1 MNLFRAT
8 AIQWID
14 RGWPSAMAVGAC
26 GLLTVLYL
34 WEPAAS
40 GFFPPC
46 PFHALT
52 GLHCPG
58 CGSLRA
64 THQLLHG
71 NLWAALRLNPL
82 MVLAT
87 PVVAY
92 AIAASVWP
100 RLQTQ
105 WANRIAAHPAW
116 PLAILIAV
124 VAYWVLRNLPFE
136 PFVWLA
142 PQAPFE

>member
-1 MNLFRAT
+1 MNSLRNT
-8 AIQWID
+8 TIRWID
-14 RGWPSAMAVGAC
+14 RGWPAAMAVGAC
-26 GLLTVLYL
+26 GLLTVLYW
-34 WEPAAS
+34 WEPTAS

-92 AIAASVWP
+92 AITVSFWP
-100 RLQTQ
+100 RLQTK
-105 WANRIAAHPAW
+105 WAGRIAAQPAW

-124 VAYWVLRNLPFE
+124 VAYWILRNLPFE
-136 PFVWLA
+136 PFSWLA
-142 PQAPFE
+142 PHAF